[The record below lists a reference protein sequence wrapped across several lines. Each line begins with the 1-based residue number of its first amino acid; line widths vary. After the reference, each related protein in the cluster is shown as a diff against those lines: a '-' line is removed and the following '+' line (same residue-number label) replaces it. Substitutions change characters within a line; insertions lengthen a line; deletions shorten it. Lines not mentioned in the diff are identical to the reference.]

1 MCESLIIVLCTSQN
15 FKMVF
20 KRIKKTEM
28 NRERNSEINKTI
40 TLHIKIIKLAVS
52 KS

>member
-1 MCESLIIVLCTSQN
+1 MA
-15 FKMVF
+15 F

-28 NRERNSEINKTI
+28 NRGRNSEINKTI

-52 KS
+52 KSWTTPLHKCLTSTIQIL